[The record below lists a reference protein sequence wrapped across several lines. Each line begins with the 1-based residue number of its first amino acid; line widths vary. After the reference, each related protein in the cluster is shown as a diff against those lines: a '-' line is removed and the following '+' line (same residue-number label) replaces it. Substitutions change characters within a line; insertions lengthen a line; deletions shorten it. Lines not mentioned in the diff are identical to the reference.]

1 MSERLGIYFWYRKLS
16 KAAFVLVYSQVPIK
30 RVGHNK
36 RVGWIVLKKMLNVQ
50 GESVP
55 NKRVG

>member
-1 MSERLGIYFWYRKLS
+1 MRP
-16 KAAFVLVYSQVPIK
+16 LVSYQSQSDQKSYSQVPIK